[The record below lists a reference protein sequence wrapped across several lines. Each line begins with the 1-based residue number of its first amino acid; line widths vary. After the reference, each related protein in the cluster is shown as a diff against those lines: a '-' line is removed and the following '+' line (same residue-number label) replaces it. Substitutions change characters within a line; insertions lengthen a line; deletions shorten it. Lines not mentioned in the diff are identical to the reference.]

1 MDHSKLPHLTEF
13 LNDNENLNTFDVRL
27 SEIPKDTLLKF
38 ATQCVLTN
46 YMYFNNMFKG
56 CCNICDAEI
65 TDEDKKLIKPED
77 YLIVC
82 KEHRDSAKCYQ
93 VDLER
98 ERLGFKKRIIL

>member
-1 MDHSKLPHLTEF
+1 MNHNKLPHLTDF
-13 LNDNENLNTFDVRL
+13 LNDNENLNTFDIRL
-27 SEIPKDTLLKF
+27 SEIPKDVLLKF

-46 YMYFNNMFKG
+46 YMYFNNMFKN

-77 YLIVC
+77 CLIVC
-82 KEHRDSAKCYQ
+82 KKHRKSSKVQQ

-98 ERLGFKKRIIL
+98 EKLGFKKRIIL